1 MCPQLHPW
9 LLQLLQQL
17 PLQRQLL
24 GATVPSLHR
33 DMGGKSGSEKKHRS
47 APTLDVSAQ
56 GRIGTA
62 GIENQGELMG
72 ILRDTG
78 AIGVPPCLLAK
89 DNLVQASAEQQ
100 VLQPCRSAS
109 KKLTNPVA

>member
-1 MCPQLHPW
+1 MRPQLHPW

-33 DMGGKSGSEKKHRS
+33 DMGGKSGSEKNSSHTCD
-47 APTLDVSAQ
+47 ATGVQ
-56 GRIGTA
+56 GRIGMA

-89 DNLVQASAEQQ
+89 DNLFQASAEQQ